1 MQFQGNH
8 TMKPSMPIE
17 RFALLLSLTLVCAA
31 AAISGP
37 APAAPNAP
45 ETKVKLAIIGL
56 DHDHVWGLLRDLA
69 GEPNAELVGIA
80 DNHQPLVDQAKT
92 KVPSTVKF
100 YSDYVKMLDEMKP
113 DGVIVTTENDRHL
126 EILRECAKRHIHY
139 STEKPM
145 ATTAADA
152 REMERLANQAGIKVM
167 VNYWNAWVA
176 PTHALYHRIHD
187 GELGPVQ
194 RIIVRYGHQ
203 GPKEIGV
210 SKYFADWL
218 YDPVKNGGGAIMD
231 FGCYGAEW
239 AVWLKGRP
247 ARVSAVTQK
256 LKVDQHN
263 AVDDD
268 ATIVL
273 DYPDGTAIIEASW
286 DWPYNMGQVQVFGP
300 KGSLLATARDLF
312 TRSPKNNVA
321 NGALDGER
329 VAVDPPVHERSN
341 PVSYFVDCIRNNK
354 PIEDPLSMKL
364 NVQVMEI
371 LDAARESART
381 GKQVELR

>member
-8 TMKPSMPIE
+8 TMKLSMSIE
-17 RFALLLSLTLVCAA
+17 RFALLLSVTLVCAA

-69 GEPNAELVGIA
+69 GEPNADLVGIA
-80 DNHQPLVDQAKT
+80 DDHQPLVDQAKT
-92 KVPSTVKF
+92 KVPPTVRF
-100 YSDYVKMLDEMKP
+100 FSDYVKMLDEMKP

-152 REMERLANQAGIKVM
+152 REMERLATQAGIKVM

-247 ARVSAVTQK
+247 ARVSAVTQR

-263 AVDDD
+263 PVDDD

-300 KGSLLATARDLF
+300 KGSLLGTARDLF
-312 TRSPKNNVA
+312 SRSPKDNVA

-329 VAVDPPVHERSN
+329 VTVDPPVHERSN

>member
-1 MQFQGNH
+1 MNL
-8 TMKPSMPIE
+8 KSLPVK
-17 RFALLLSLTLVCAA
+17 RFILIVVLSSVGAVPLFSRQSNNT
-31 AAISGP
+31 P
-37 APAAPNAP
+37 K
-45 ETKVKLAIIGL
+45 EKTRLAIIGL
-56 DHDHVWGLLRDLA
+56 DHDHVWGLLKDFA
-69 GEPNAELVGIA
+69 GEPNAELVAIA
-80 DNHQPLVDQAKT
+80 DTHPALVDQAKT
-92 KVPSTVKF
+92 KVPASVKF
-100 YSDYVKMLDEMKP
+100 YSDYIQMLNEVKP

-126 EILRECAKRHIHY
+126 EILRECAKRHINY

-176 PTHALYHRIHD
+176 PTHELYHRVKD
-187 GELGPVQ
+187 NTVGPVQ
-194 RIIVRYGHQ
+194 KIIVQYGHQ

-218 YDPVKNGGGAIMD
+218 YDGVKNGGGAIMD

-247 ARVSAVTQK
+247 AKVSAATQK

-263 AVDDD
+263 PVDDD
-268 ATIVL
+268 ATIL
-273 DYPDGTAIIEASW
+273 LEYPDGEVIIEASW
-286 DWPYNMGQVQVFGP
+286 NWPYSMGQVQVFGP
-300 KGSLLATARDLF
+300 NGSMVATARDLF
-312 TRSPKNNVA
+312 VRPTGRQEA
-321 NGALDGER
+321 NAPLEGER
-329 VAVDPPVHERSN
+329 VPLAPPPRETAN
-341 PVSYFVDCIRNNK
+341 PISYFVDCIRNDK
-354 PIEDPLSMKL
+354 PIEDPLSMKV

-381 GKQVELR
+381 GKQQELR

>member
-1 MQFQGNH
+1 MRLQHCFPQ
-8 TMKPSMPIE
+8 
-17 RFALLLSLTLVCAA
+17 RFAATLASALTLLSLAVSAA
-31 AAISGP
+31 SSHAQS
-37 APAAPNAP
+37 APSTNAK
-45 ETKVKLAIIGL
+45 TRLAIIGL
-56 DHDHVWGLLRDLA
+56 DHDHVWGLLRDLTK
-69 GEPNAELVGIA
+69 EPNAELVAVA
-80 DNHQPLVDQAKT
+80 DTHPELVDQTKT
-92 KVPSTVKF
+92 KVPPTVKF
-100 YSDYVKMLDEMKP
+100 YSDYTKMLDEMKP
-113 DGVIVTTENDRHL
+113 EGVIITTENDRHL

-176 PTHALYHRIHD
+176 PSHEIYHRVHD
-187 GELGPVQ
+187 NQLGPVQ

-210 SKYFADWL
+210 SKYFGDWL

-247 ARVSAVTQK
+247 SRVSAVTQK

-263 AVDDD
+263 PVDDD

-286 DWPYNMGQVQVFGP
+286 DWPYGMGQVQVFGP
-300 KGSLLATARDLF
+300 KGSLLATRNDLF
-312 TRSPKNNVA
+312 FRSPADNPSKD
-321 NGALDGER
+321 GLEGER
-329 VAVDPPVHERSN
+329 VALDAAPKEANN

-381 GKQVELR
+381 GRQQELR

>member
-1 MQFQGNH
+1 
-8 TMKPSMPIE
+8 MKLSLSIE
-17 RFALLLSLTLVCAA
+17 RFVLFLSAILVCAA
-31 AAISGP
+31 ATMRGA
-37 APAAPNAP
+37 APAVPRAA
-45 ETKVKLAIIGL
+45 ETKTRLAIIGL

-69 GEPNAELVGIA
+69 GEPSAELIAIA
-80 DNHQPLVDQAKT
+80 DDHQPLVEQAKT
-92 KVPSTVKF
+92 KVPPTVKF
-100 YSDYVKMLDEMKP
+100 YSDYLKMLDEMKP

-126 EILRECAKRHIHY
+126 EVLRECAKRHIHY

-152 REMERLANQAGIKVM
+152 REMEKLANQAGIKVM

-176 PTHALYHRIHD
+176 PTHELYHRVHD
-187 GELGPVQ
+187 SRLGPIQ
-194 RIIVRYGHQ
+194 RIIVQYGHQ

-247 ARVSAVTQK
+247 ARVSAVAQK

-300 KGSLLATARDLF
+300 KGSLFATARDLF
-312 TRSPKNNVA
+312 FRSPSDSVA
-321 NGALDGER
+321 KVGLEGER
-329 VAVDPPVHERSN
+329 VALDPPIHEASN
-341 PVSYFVDCIRNNK
+341 PISYFVDCIRNNK

-371 LDAARESART
+371 LDAARESVRT
-381 GKQVELR
+381 GRQQELH